1 MSISDLVPPVPP
13 IKQEENDCGSS
24 VEKWFKFFKL
34 LNYLLRKNR
43 NGDWDRKYLHKKFK
57 LSFCIEHSIALGN

>member
-1 MSISDLVPPVPP
+1 MSISDLVTPVPP

-43 NGDWDRKYLHKKFK
+43 NGDRDRKYLHKNLNCPFV
-57 LSFCIEHSIALGN
+57 LNTQ